1 MTSLPCPLPGRVVF
15 PDLAPV
21 PSVVAANPL
30 GLSPETAASPDL
42 SYSQPYA
49 TPGDSYLLSQQL
61 SEVPSQ
67 SFHRAAE
74 HPQELETESEKP
86 VLSPEPSQQPLTGKL
101 HKPGTIYSSLQLQH
115 LNQRFQHMQYL
126 ALPERAQ
133 LAVQLGWTHPNPEI
147 WFQYKCPQYKKL
159 LKKNSG
165 GQEEDFS
172 GRHPSLSPCSPN
184 LLSIW
189 DLPKV
194 GTLPTSGY
202 DHGFGVWHQH
212 HSPDML
218 FLPQMM

>member
-1 MTSLPCPLPGRVVF
+1 MENSF
-15 PDLAPV
+15 YYIFYPDPTKNHRR
-21 PSVVAANPL
+21 S
-30 GLSPETAASPDL
+30 
-42 SYSQPYA
+42 
-49 TPGDSYLLSQQL
+49 
-61 SEVPSQ
+61 PSQ
-67 SFHRAAE
+67 AK
-74 HPQELETESEKP
+74 SEKP

-133 LAVQLGWTHPNPEI
+133 LAVQLGWTHPNPGREI

-218 FLPQMM
+218 FLPQMMMKLHWGHWINKVKGRLKVDWSPKRSAVMLAL

>member
-1 MTSLPCPLPGRVVF
+1 MTHLVTPHAYNTVFCCLP
-15 PDLAPV
+15 
-21 PSVVAANPL
+21 
-30 GLSPETAASPDL
+30 
-42 SYSQPYA
+42 
-49 TPGDSYLLSQQL
+49 
-61 SEVPSQ
+61 
-67 SFHRAAE
+67 
-74 HPQELETESEKP
+74 ESEKP

-133 LAVQLGWTHPNPEI
+133 LAVQLGWTHPNPGREI